1 VAEYTADA
9 KKKSK
14 KVADWCLSQPD
25 KNQPFSSQPSNEK
38 KKGGAGGP
46 KVEQP

>member
-9 KKKSK
+9 RKKEK

-25 KNQPFSSQPSNEK
+25 KDQPFSSQPQSK
-38 KKGGAGGP
+38 KQKALES
-46 KVEQP
+46 VA